1 MNQDDAAKLL
11 NEIVQHQARIDAL
24 NAEIATLKKQNKRLK
39 VRADRQCMA
48 IAELR
53 EQCRNTRQLAHGI
66 LIGLLLAGIINTI
79 LAFV

>member
-1 MNQDDAAKLL
+1 MNQNNAIKLL
-11 NEIVQHQARIDAL
+11 KYQTNSWGKIDEL
-24 NAEIATLKKQNKRLK
+24 NAQIAELQKQNKRLK
-39 VRADRQCMA
+39 TRVDRQCMA

-79 LAFV
+79 LVFV